1 MFILLGLFLIYT
13 QSYTHFCSYQ
23 KTLCAIS
30 VILQK
35 SHKSDIQQFDC
46 VWLFVIF
53 RSREP
58 VFPLKSST
66 QVELFAFERR
76 DENPRVRYREA
87 LATARI
93 PVFPLPKD
101 ETR

>member
-1 MFILLGLFLIYT
+1 LMFILLGLFLIYT

-35 SHKSDIQQFDC
+35 SHKSDIQQFDYL
-46 VWLFVIF
+46 WLFVIL

-58 VFPLKSST
+58 VFPQYT
-66 QVELFAFERR
+66 QEISVLTFSRNGFRELRKGYFYSR
-76 DENPRVRYREA
+76 
-87 LATARI
+87 
-93 PVFPLPKD
+93 
-101 ETR
+101 

>member
-1 MFILLGLFLIYT
+1 MIFPLFQAELYRSFDVHSIGLILIYT
-13 QSYTHFCSYQ
+13 QSYTHFFSYQ

-46 VWLFVIF
+46 EWLFVIF

-58 VFPLKSST
+58 VFP
-66 QVELFAFERR
+66 QF
-76 DENPRVRYREA
+76 
-87 LATARI
+87 
-93 PVFPLPKD
+93 KD